1 MDNEFSE
8 KVHVGI
14 RRERQKNGDI
24 YVFENKTVYDP
35 KSRKTKSVGQKLTGK
50 IKAGTHEIVSTRS
63 KRKKSETSSTAS
75 ASRLRTGLTDILNWA
90 GKASGIDA
98 DVFAAF
104 SEGEAAKILSIA
116 RYWLATDGNTLPRL
130 ESWQIMHELPYPQ
143 GISEDVYGE
152 LFQSVGLNEASV
164 QQYFHERAASLMT
177 HPVLAL
183 DSTTISSYSENQI
196 EARQGFNKDR
206 DGLDTIKLLTLYS
219 VKDREPI
226 AFAKQPG
233 NIPDVIS
240 IENAIAQIRCFN
252 IEKPLIVTD
261 NGYYSEK
268 NIMEFARRNLK
279 FLTLADP
286 EITWIRAAVD
296 SLRGQFDGM
305 SAVCPFDLSICG
317 ASMMRMHEFKRTRQR
332 SRNGVAS
339 GETECFSKRLY
350 LHVFYSQDYASKHA
364 LAFRKELLLL
374 KQMVEAGQTE
384 FTQAAERR
392 IAKYLVCSTLGRGGK
407 LNVTFNDKACAEA
420 KRYFGFFT
428 LISNQPMDTFEAL
441 TDYRLREKIE
451 ELFCDQKNSFDGHRT
466 RVWTPDRL
474 RGRLFV
480 QFVGLGL
487 HCFIAKK
494 IEEVKKKLGHDEN
507 GKSAEQIK
515 LEKKLLAWL
524 ENHSMAQ
531 IFDWFDCIETTAVK
545 NDSAELRWSTESVAR
560 DRLFL
565 NVLGV
570 TKE

>member
-1 MDNEFSE
+1 MDNDFSE

-35 KSRKTKSVGQKLTGK
+35 KSKKTRSIGQTLTGK
-50 IKAGTHEIVSTRS
+50 IKAGTTELISTRS
-63 KRKKSETSSTAS
+63 KRKKGTQPS
-75 ASRLRTGLTDILNWA
+75 ALAVSRTHTGLIDILNWA
-90 GKASGIDA
+90 GKTSGIDA
-98 DVFAAF
+98 DIHASFQN
-104 SEGEAAKILSIA
+104 GDAAKILSVA
-116 RYWLATDGNTLPRL
+116 RYWLATDGNTLPRM
-130 ESWQIMHELPYPQ
+130 ESWQVMHDLPYTH
-143 GISEDVYGE
+143 GISEDVYGA
-152 LFQSVGLNEASV
+152 LFQVVGTDETSV
-164 QQYFHERAASLMT
+164 QHYFHRRAAALST

-183 DSTTISSYSENQI
+183 DSTTISTYSENQI
-196 EARQGFNKDR
+196 EARQGFNKNR
-206 DGLDTIKLLTLYS
+206 DGLDTIKLMTIYS

-240 IENAIAQIRCFN
+240 IENAIAQLRCFD
-252 IEKPLIVTD
+252 IEKPLVVTD

-268 NIMEFARRNLK
+268 NIMEFARKNLK

-286 EITWIRAAVD
+286 EITWVRSAVD

-305 SAVCPFDLSICG
+305 SAVCPFDVNICG
-317 ASMMRMHEFKRTRQR
+317 ASMTRMHEFKRTRER

-350 LHVFYSQDYASKHA
+350 LHVFYSQENAHKHA
-364 LAFRKELLLL
+364 LSFRRELLKLKELL
-374 KQMVEAGQTE
+374 EAGQTE

-392 IAKYLVCSTLGRGGK
+392 IAKYLICSKVGRGGK
-407 LNVTFNDKACAEA
+407 LNVTFNDPACAEA

-428 LISNQPMDTFEAL
+428 LLSNQTMETFEAL

-451 ELFCDQKNSFDGHRT
+451 ELFCDQKNSFDGQRP
-466 RVWTPDRL
+466 RVWSPDRF

-494 IEEVKKKLGHDEN
+494 LDDVKKGLGHEED
-507 GKSAEQIK
+507 GKSSEVMKA
-515 LEKKLLAWL
+515 EKKLLAWL
-524 ENHSMAQ
+524 ENHSLAQ
-531 IFDWFDCIETTAVK
+531 ILDWFDCIETTSVK
-545 NDSAELRWSTESVAR
+545 NDSAEQRWSTEIIAR
-560 DRLFL
+560 DRLL
-565 NVLGV
+565 LTRLGV
-570 TKE
+570 ISE